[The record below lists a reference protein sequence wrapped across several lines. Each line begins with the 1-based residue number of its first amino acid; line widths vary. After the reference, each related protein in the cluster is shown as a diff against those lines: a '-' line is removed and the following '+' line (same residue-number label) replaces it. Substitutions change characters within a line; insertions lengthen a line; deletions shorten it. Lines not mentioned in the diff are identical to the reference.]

1 MFLVSGFQF
10 VVVGFVEL
18 ATGDWR
24 LGTFLKTA
32 KITFGLAFEKLP
44 IPKPFTFYPCLICC
58 ENPFF

>member
-44 IPKPFTFYPCLICC
+44 IPKPFTFYPC
-58 ENPFF
+58 